1 MCSALS
7 KPILFPKVCHT
18 LLYGLSKELF
28 NEIHEYFPRDYWLAQ
43 HSLVFTIY
51 RFPLVENQD
60 IYLFQSFALTFIL
73 RKYSAAT
80 ADSVSKITPVNS
92 PGSQGIILLNLGT

>member
-28 NEIHEYFPRDYWLAQ
+28 NEIHKHFSRDYWAQ
-43 HSLVFTIY
+43 HSLVFVVY
-51 RFPLVENQD
+51 HFPLVENQD
-60 IYLFQSFALTFIL
+60 IYLFESFALTSL
-73 RKYSAAT
+73 LHKYSAGP
-80 ADSVSKITPVNS
+80 ADSVSEITPVNS
-92 PGSQGIILLNLGT
+92 PGSQGIIFLSLGT